1 MELFQE
7 ILEADLLAQI
17 VFGIFALIAIGGA
30 AYLFFT
36 KNILYGAYGLLTSLL
51 GVAGLFLL
59 ANAEFIAVSQIMIYV
74 GGVLILI
81 LFGIM
86 LSANGKNKGDALE
99 VINVNNLLSLLIAL
113 VISGGL
119 GLMVFN
125 LKITNAVESYGAVNH
140 INALGMHLMTSH
152 VALLEM
158 IGVLLLVVLIGAS
171 YIAKREKS

>member
-7 ILEADLLAQI
+7 ILEADLLAQV
-17 VFGIFALIAIGGA
+17 VFGIFALITISGA

-36 KNILYGAYGLLTSLL
+36 KNILYGAYGLLSSLL

-59 ANAEFIAVSQIMIYV
+59 THAEFIAVSQIMIYV

-86 LSANGKNKGDALE
+86 LSANGKNKGDALK

-113 VISGGL
+113 AVSAGL

-125 LKITNAVESYGAVNH
+125 LKIANGAESYGSVNH
-140 INALGMHLMTSH
+140 INSLGMHLMTSH
-152 VALLEM
+152 VAILEM
-158 IGVLLLVVLIGAS
+158 VGVLLLVVLIGAS

>member
-1 MELFQE
+1 MEVFEE

-17 VFGIFALIAIGGA
+17 VFGIFALITLGGA

-36 KNILYGAYGLLTSLL
+36 KNILFGAYGLLTSLL
-51 GVAGLFLL
+51 GVAGLFLM
-59 ANAEFIAVSQIMIYV
+59 AHAEFIAVSQIMIYV

-86 LSANGKNKGDALE
+86 LSANSRNKGDALR
-99 VINVNNLLSLLIAL
+99 VINVNKLLSLLIAFA
-113 VISGGL
+113 ISAGL
-119 GLMVFN
+119 GLMIFN
-125 LKITNAVESYGAVNH
+125 LKMAKGAESYGEVNH

-152 VALLEM
+152 VVLLEM

-171 YIAKREKS
+171 YIAKREKL